1 MKGTCFD
8 CHRLAVHSLKS
19 AVLVQKFRLLEHGL
33 ISSVADVDEFA
44 THFTSEYGNDAEEKI
59 LEQLNEMV
67 LSKINSKSC
76 VCQCFIFLISR

>member
-1 MKGTCFD
+1 M
-8 CHRLAVHSLKS
+8 
-19 AVLVQKFRLLEHGL
+19 QKFILLEHGL

-59 LEQLNEMV
+59 LEQLNEIV

-76 VCQCFIFLISR
+76 VCCCFCFLISG

>member
-1 MKGTCFD
+1 M
-8 CHRLAVHSLKS
+8 
-19 AVLVQKFRLLEHGL
+19 QKFRLLEHGL